1 MVRNI
6 ISAVIL
12 AIIVVPS
19 WQIGS
24 IIMEKK
30 SVTYMLQEKA
40 NSIRRYPRPRVE
52 TVQNN
57 LKKDLELKGLPT
69 GAIFEVVEG
78 GKIKISYQY
87 YGAATV
93 FGYTYYQTTETLS
106 AVTADSD
113 ISP

>member
-24 IIMEKK
+24 IIMEKQ

-40 NSIRRYPRPRVE
+40 NSIRRINNRVE
-52 TVQNN
+52 TIQNN

-69 GAIFEVVEG
+69 DFTYEVLER
-78 GKIKISYQY
+78 GKVKITYQY
-87 YGAATV
+87 FGAATV
-93 FGYTYYQTTETLS
+93 FGYKGSKLYIFYGYFFNTSTF
-106 AVTADSD
+106 
-113 ISP
+113 

>member
-12 AIIVVPS
+12 AIILVPS

-24 IIMEKK
+24 IIMEKQ
-30 SVTYMLQEKA
+30 SVTFMLQEKA
-40 NSIRRYPRPRVE
+40 NSIRRYNRVE
-52 TVQNN
+52 IVQNN
-57 LKKDLELKGLPT
+57 LKKDLELKGLHT
-69 GAIFEVVEG
+69 ESTFEDVEG
-78 GKIKISYQY
+78 RKIKISYQY

-113 ISP
+113 FN

>member
-12 AIIVVPS
+12 AIILVPS

-24 IIMEKK
+24 IIIEKQ
-30 SVTYMLQEKA
+30 SVTFMLQEKA
-40 NSIRRYPRPRVE
+40 NSIRRYNRIE
-52 TVQNN
+52 IVQNN

-69 GAIFEVVEG
+69 ESTFEAMG
-78 GKIKISYQY
+78 GRKIKISYQY

-113 ISP
+113 FN

>member
-12 AIIVVPS
+12 TIIVVPS

-24 IIMEKK
+24 IIMEKQ

-40 NSIRRYPRPRVE
+40 NSIKRYSRVE
-52 TVQNN
+52 TIQNN

-69 GAIFEVVEG
+69 ESTFEAMEG
-78 GKIKISYQY
+78 RKIKISYQY

-113 ISP
+113 FN

>member
-1 MVRNI
+1 MIRNI

-12 AIIVVPS
+12 AIILVPS

-24 IIMEKK
+24 IIMEKQ
-30 SVTYMLQEKA
+30 SVTFMLQEKA
-40 NSIRRYPRPRVE
+40 NSIRRYNRVE
-52 TVQNN
+52 IVQNN
-57 LKKDLELKGLPT
+57 LKKDLALKGLPAEST
-69 GAIFEVVEG
+69 FEVMEG
-78 GKIKISYQY
+78 RKIKISYQY

-113 ISP
+113 FN

>member
-12 AIIVVPS
+12 AIILVPS

-24 IIMEKK
+24 IIMEKQ
-30 SVTYMLQEKA
+30 SVTFMLQEKA
-40 NSIRRYPRPRVE
+40 NSIRRYNRVE
-52 TVQNN
+52 IVQNN

-69 GAIFEVVEG
+69 VSTFEAMEG
-78 GKIKISYQY
+78 RKIKISYQY

-113 ISP
+113 FN

>member
-24 IIMEKK
+24 IIMEKQ
-30 SVTYMLQEKA
+30 SVTFLLQEKA
-40 NSIRRYPRPRVE
+40 NSIRRYNQVE
-52 TVQNN
+52 TVQKN

-69 GAIFEVVEG
+69 ESIIEAMEG
-78 GKIKISYQY
+78 RKIKISYQY

-93 FGYTYYQTTETLS
+93 FGYTYYQTTETFS